1 LIASRRLFSHSLRF
15 SLLAVCLLIQP
26 LFFAHAQSATTGAI
40 GGTVSDAGGALLPA
54 ATITVKSLDTGVTR
68 TVKSNSSG
76 EYRVSELEPGTY
88 SASFTVEGFET
99 YQANAIV
106 VTVGSLSPLSAVMK
120 PGSVTNSI
128 VVTAEAP
135 LLHSES
141 SDISTA
147 LDQASIDNLPINGR
161 RWSTFALL
169 TPGVVNNSDGFG
181 LLSFRGISFL
191 LNNNTVDGADD
202 NQAYFSEARGRT
214 RVSYA
219 ITQAAIQEFQ
229 VNTSNYSA
237 QYGRSAGGVI
247 NTVTKS
253 GANQMRGELFFY
265 DRDLDL
271 GGAVNPYTLLTV
283 PVTGGGYNQ
292 VPYQPTDWR
301 KQWGFGM
308 GGPLRHDKIFW
319 FYAYDQVRRNFPGT
333 GRAHDP
339 NDTFAISNATLPS
352 TETCTGTGS
361 SIHAFTATGSPTY
374 STEGDYSSCA
384 LAAALGVNFQAGS
397 AYYQQGLGLVSSY
410 LGTVPR
416 VLDQVINL
424 PKVDFQINERN
435 RLSLMYNRMRDSSPN
450 GFQTQTSVFYGR
462 GSFGNDFVKEDFG
475 IARLT
480 SQLSNTLLNEAL
492 VQYGR
497 DFEYTMAD
505 TPLPNEL
512 TPTITPS
519 STLYGKPAET
529 TIGYEFQ
536 QGFNIGKNEDL
547 DRGADPDERRL
558 QLLDGLTWAYR
569 KHNIKAGLE
578 FNRALDYVN
587 NLYDGNGN
595 YSFDYSYDF
604 ISDYLH
610 ATTGLGGTGYTPLY
624 YSYGQAFGNPVGEIA
639 TREYAGYVT
648 DDWRIRPTLTLTL
661 GARYEYE
668 YVPPNPTP
676 NTGNPA
682 LVAAFAGTSYAA
694 GIGTGAL
701 PQTADRPDDRNN
713 IAPRIGFSWNVF
725 GNNKTTVRG
734 GYGMYFGRIIN
745 SNILQ
750 TYLESGA
757 TNAQINLTSSGG
769 NTSSLYAGH
778 CGPTFPNLVNSMTD
792 VYNCF
797 AGKMTTGTPSVPV
810 SPLGALS
817 TPTPPT
823 TTVAYLDPHMQN
835 PQVHEADLAIERDLG
850 RNTVLA
856 VTYMASFGRE
866 LPRAIDT
873 NFSLSATGAYTFTIT
888 APTVASGTTSYGVS
902 ATSTPSYSST
912 TWPIPPQTGYVTQPH
927 GGMTVPFAAG
937 QTFSTKVFLQP
948 VGTAKSTRPNPAYG
962 EILDVKSDVN
972 SSYNALAVQLN
983 HRYENGFSLM
993 TNYTWSHALDDNPY
1007 LSTVVPSYNALDP
1020 TNLKLEHGNSSLD
1033 VRQRFVFAAVYQPQT
1048 HFHGLKDKI
1057 IGGWR
1062 IAPMVQV
1069 QTGLP
1074 FTPYVSGSVSAW
1086 SSTNTS
1092 GLTVPVGTDGC
1103 TLSAVTATGSGVCAV
1118 NPAYGGLNGSGS
1130 TADRL
1135 PWIGRNSFNYPK
1147 TIVVDSR
1154 LGKNFYIKVPHFDSL
1169 RFELFGE
1176 VFNALNHQNITVIED
1191 EAYTLSGTNL
1201 TPYAAFGTYTNSNSN
1216 WAYSSRQ
1223 MQIAA
1228 RLHF

>member
-1 LIASRRLFSHSLRF
+1 MIASRRLLSHPLRF
-15 SLLAVCLLIQP
+15 SLLAVCLLFQS
-26 LFFAHAQSATTGAI
+26 LFFANAQSATTGAI
-40 GGTVSDAGGALLPA
+40 GGTVSDIGGALLPA
-54 ATITVKSLDTGVTR
+54 ATVTVKSLDTGVAR
-68 TVKSNSSG
+68 IVKTNASG
-76 EYRVSELEPGTY
+76 EYRVSALEPGSY
-88 SASFTVEGFET
+88 SATITAEGFET
-99 YQANAIV
+99 YQANAII
-106 VTVGSLSPLSAVMK
+106 VTVGSLSTVSPAMK

-128 VVTAEAP
+128 TVTDETP
-135 LLHSES
+135 LLHTQS

-214 RVSYA
+214 RVSYS

-237 QYGRSAGGVI
+237 QYGRSAGGVV

-253 GANQMRGELFFY
+253 GTNQLRGELFFY

-271 GGAVNPYTLLTV
+271 GGATNPYTLLTV
-283 PVTGGGYNQ
+283 PASGGGYNQ
-292 VPYQPTDWR
+292 IPYKPTDWR
-301 KQWGFGM
+301 KQWGFGA
-308 GGPLRHDKIFW
+308 GGPLRHNKLFW

-333 GRAHDP
+333 GRAPDP
-339 NDTFAISNATLPS
+339 NNTFANSNSILPS
-352 TETCTGTGS
+352 GETCNAN
-361 SIHAFTATGSPTY
+361 AFTATGSPTY
-374 STEGDYSSCA
+374 STEGDYNACA
-384 LAAALGVNFQAGS
+384 LSASLRLNSFQAGS
-397 AYYQQGLGLVSSY
+397 AYYQQGLGIVSSF

-416 VLDQVINL
+416 VLDQMINL
-424 PKVDFQINERN
+424 PKLDYQINDRN
-435 RLSLMYNRMRDSSPN
+435 RLSLMYNRMRDTSPN

-480 SQLSNTLLNEAL
+480 SILSNSVINDAL
-492 VQYGR
+492 AQYGR
-497 DFEYTMAD
+497 DFEQTLSD

-512 TPTITPS
+512 PLANNS
-519 STLYGKPAET
+519 FGRPADT

-536 QGFNIGKNEDL
+536 QGFDIGKSENL
-547 DRGADPDERRL
+547 DRKANPDERRL
-558 QLLDGLTWAYR
+558 QLLDGLTWSHG
-569 KHNIKAGLE
+569 KHITKAGLE
-578 FNRALDYVN
+578 YNLATDFVN

-610 ATTGLGGTGYTPLY
+610 ATTGLGGPSCSSTVTSGCYTSLY
-624 YSYGQAFGNPVGEIA
+624 YSYGQAFGNPVGGIA
-639 TREYAGYVT
+639 TREYGAYGT
-648 DDWRIRPTLTLTL
+648 DDWRIRPNLTLTMGL
-661 GARYEYE
+661 RYEYE
-668 YVPPNPTP
+668 RVPPNPFP

-682 LVAAFAGTSYAA
+682 LVAAFAGTTYAA

-701 PQTADRPDDRNN
+701 PQTANRPNDKNN
-713 IAPRIGFSWNVF
+713 MAPRFGFSWNVF
-725 GNNKTTVRG
+725 GNGKTTVRG
-734 GYGMYFGRIIN
+734 GYGIYFGRIIN

-750 TYLESGA
+750 TYEDSGA

-769 NTSSLYAGH
+769 NSASLYPGH
-778 CGPTFPNLVNSMTD
+778 CGPTFPNLVSSITD

-797 AGKMTTGTPSVPV
+797 AGKKTTGTPSVPV

-823 TTVAYLDPHMQN
+823 TTVAYLDQHMQN
-835 PQVHEADLAIERDLG
+835 PQVHEADLAIERNLG
-850 RNTVLA
+850 HNTVLG
-856 VTYMASFGRE
+856 VTYMSSFGRE
-866 LPRAIDT
+866 LPSAIDT
-873 NFSLSATGAYTFTIT
+873 NFSGSATGNYTFTIT
-888 APTVASGTTSYGVS
+888 APTTSTTLTSYPIS
-902 ATSTPSYSST
+902 ATSTQSYANY
-912 TWPIPPQTGYVTQPH
+912 PQPPQSGYVTQPH
-927 GGMTVPFAAG
+927 GGKTVPFAVG
-937 QTFSTKVFLQP
+937 QTFTTKVFLQP
-948 VGTAKSTRPNPAYG
+948 VGTSKNNRQNPAYG
-962 EILDVKSDVN
+962 EILDVKSNVN
-972 SSYNALAVQLN
+972 SSYNALAVQIN
-983 HRYENGFSLM
+983 HRYEKGFSLM
-993 TNYTWSHALDDNPY
+993 ANYTWSHALDGNPY
-1007 LSTVVPSYNALDP
+1007 MSTVVPSYNALDP
-1020 TNLKLEHGNSSLD
+1020 TNLQLEHGNSSLD

-1048 HFHGLKDKI
+1048 HFHGLADKF

-1069 QTGLP
+1069 QTGLHY
-1074 FTPYVSGSVSAW
+1074 TPYISGSTSAW
-1086 SSTNTS
+1086 SATNTS

-1103 TLSAVTATGSGVCAV
+1103 TLSSVTATGSGVCAV

-1130 TADRL
+1130 SAYRL
-1135 PWIGRNSFNYPK
+1135 PWIERNSFSRPN
-1147 TIVVDSR
+1147 TVVVDTR
-1154 LGKNFYIKVPHFDSL
+1154 FGKNFYFKAPHFDKMRL
-1169 RFELFGE
+1169 EFFGE
-1176 VFNALNHQNITVIED
+1176 VFNALNHQNITGVEN

-1201 TPYAAFGTYTNSNSN
+1201 TPYAGFGTNTNSNSN

-1223 MQIAA
+1223 MQIAV

>member
-1 LIASRRLFSHSLRF
+1 MHFTFSRSDQFVKPASIVKSALFAA
-15 SLLAVCLLIQP
+15 LLALFTLASAP
-26 LFFAHAQSATTGAI
+26 LNTAFAQSATTGAI
-40 GGTVSDAGGALLPA
+40 GGTVADAGGALLPA

-68 TVKSNSSG
+68 TAKTNASG
-76 EYRVSELEPGTY
+76 EYRVLNLEPGNY
-88 SASFTVEGFET
+88 SATFTVDGFET
-99 YQANAIV
+99 YIENAIV
-106 VTVGSLSPLSAVMK
+106 VTVGSLSTVSPVLK

-128 VVTAEAP
+128 TVTDETP
-135 LLHSES
+135 LLHVQS
-141 SDISTA
+141 SDISTT

-214 RVSYA
+214 RASYSV
-219 ITQAAIQEFQ
+219 TQAAIQEFQ

-237 QYGRSAGGVI
+237 QYGRSAGGVV

-253 GANQMRGELFFY
+253 GTNQLRGELFFY

-283 PVTGGGYNQ
+283 QDATGAYNQ
-292 VPYQPTDWR
+292 VPYKPTDWR
-301 KQWGFGM
+301 KQWGFGV
-308 GGPLRHDKIFW
+308 GGPLKHDKLFW
-319 FYAYDQVRRNFPGT
+319 FYAYDQNRRNFPGT
-333 GRAHDP
+333 GRAPDP
-339 NDTFAISNATLPS
+339 NNTFAASNATLPS
-352 TETCTGTGS
+352 GESGETCTTS
-361 SIHAFTATGSPTY
+361 NFTAGGTASY
-374 STEGDYSSCA
+374 SIEGDYNACA
-384 LAAALGVNFQAGS
+384 ISASLGLNSFQAGS
-397 AYYQQGLGLVSSY
+397 AYYQQGLGIISSF

-416 VLDQVINL
+416 TLDQMINL
-424 PKVDFQINERN
+424 PKLDYQINDHN

-462 GSFGNDFVKEDFG
+462 GSFGNDYVKEDFG

-480 SQLSNTLLNEAL
+480 SVLSNSVINEAL
-492 VQYGR
+492 AQYGR
-497 DFEYTMAD
+497 DFESTISD

-512 TPTITPS
+512 PLANNS
-519 STLYGKPAET
+519 FARPADT

-536 QGFNIGKNEDL
+536 QGFDIGKNEDL
-547 DRGADPDERRL
+547 DRKADPEERRL
-558 QLLDGLTWAYR
+558 QLLDGITWSHG
-569 KHNIKAGLE
+569 KHISKAGLE
-578 FNRALDYVN
+578 FNRAADYVN

-624 YSYGQAFGNPVGEIA
+624 YSYGQAFGNPIGEIA
-639 TREYAGYVT
+639 TREYAGYAT
-648 DDWRIRPTLTLTL
+648 DDWRIRPNLTLTL
-661 GARYEYE
+661 GVRYEYE

-713 IAPRIGFSWNVF
+713 IAPRFGFSWNVF

-750 TYLESGA
+750 TYMESGA

-769 NTSSLYAGH
+769 NTASLYPGH
-778 CGPTFPNLVNSMTD
+778 CGPTFPNLVNSIAD

-797 AGKMTTGTPSVPV
+797 AGLTTGTPAVPV
-810 SPLGALS
+810 SPLGALA

-835 PQVHEADLAIERDLG
+835 PQVHETDLAIERNLG
-850 RNTVLA
+850 HNTVVA

-866 LPRAIDT
+866 LPSALDT
-873 NFSLSATGAYTFTIT
+873 NFSLSDTATYTFTVT
-888 APTVASGTTSYGVS
+888 APTAATSKTSYPIS
-902 ATSTPSYSST
+902 ATSTPSYSSY
-912 TWPIPPQTGYVTQPH
+912 PQPSQSGYVTQPH
-927 GGMTVPFAAG
+927 GGKTVPFAVG
-937 QTFSTKVFLQP
+937 QTFTTKVFLQP
-948 VGTAKSTRPNPAYG
+948 EGKAKSTRPNPAYG
-962 EILDVKSDVN
+962 QILDVQSNVN
-972 SSYNALAVQLN
+972 SSYNALAVQIN
-983 HRYENGFSLM
+983 HRYEKGFSLM
-993 TNYTWSHALDDNPY
+993 ANYTWSHALDGNPY
-1007 LSTVVPSYNALDP
+1007 LSTVVPTYNALDP
-1020 TNLKLEHGNSSLD
+1020 TNLKLEHGNSTLD

-1048 HFHGLKDKI
+1048 HFHGMTDKVL
-1057 IGGWR
+1057 GGWR
-1062 IAPMVQV
+1062 IAPMVQW

-1074 FTPYVSGSVSAW
+1074 YTPYVSGSVS
-1086 SSTNTS
+1086 
-1092 GLTVPVGTDGC
+1092 GLTVASGVDGC
-1103 TLSAVTATGSGVCAV
+1103 TPAAGETTCSV

-1130 TADRL
+1130 SAYRL
-1135 PWIGRNSFNYPK
+1135 PWIERNSYNRPD

-1154 LGKNFYIKVPHFDSL
+1154 LGKNFYIKAPHFDNM
-1169 RFELFGE
+1169 RFEIFGE
-1176 VFNALNHQNITVIED
+1176 VFNALNHQNITGVND
-1191 EAYTLSGTNL
+1191 EAYTLSGTSL
-1201 TPYAAFGTYTNSNSN
+1201 TPYASFGTYTNSNSN

-1223 MQIAA
+1223 MQIAV

>member
-1 LIASRRLFSHSLRF
+1 LIASRRLLSHPLRF
-15 SLLAVCLLIQP
+15 SLLAICLFVQSLS
-26 LFFAHAQSATTGAI
+26 FAHAQSATTGAI
-40 GGTVSDAGGALLPA
+40 GGTVADTGGALLPA

-68 TVKSNSSG
+68 AAKTNASG
-76 EYRVSELEPGTY
+76 EYRVSELEPGNY
-88 SASFTVEGFET
+88 SATFTVDGFET
-99 YQANAIV
+99 YVENAIV
-106 VTVGSLSPLSAVMK
+106 VTVGSLSTVSPVLK
-120 PGSVTNSI
+120 PGSVTNS
-128 VVTAEAP
+128 VTVTDETP
-135 LLHSES
+135 LLHVQS

-214 RVSYA
+214 RAAYS
-219 ITQAAIQEFQ
+219 ITQAAIEEFQ

-253 GANQMRGELFFY
+253 GSNQLRGELFFY

-271 GGAVNPYTLLTV
+271 AGAVNPYTLLTV
-283 PVTGGGYNQ
+283 ANPSGGYSQ

-301 KQWGFGM
+301 KQWGFGV
-308 GGPLRHDKIFW
+308 GGPLRHDKLFW

-333 GRAHDP
+333 GRAPDP
-339 NDTFAISNATLPS
+339 NDTFAQSNAILPPG
-352 TETCTGTGS
+352 ETCTQNPISGAITS
-361 SIHAFTATGSPTY
+361 FSATGAPTY
-374 STEGDYSSCA
+374 STEGDYSACA
-384 LAAALGVNFQAGS
+384 LAATMGLSFQAGS
-397 AYYQQGLGLVSSY
+397 AYYQQGLGIISSF

-424 PKVDFQINERN
+424 PKLDYQINERN
-435 RLSLMYNRMRDSSPN
+435 HLSLMYNRMRENSPN

-462 GSFGNDFVKEDFG
+462 GSFGNDAVKEDFG

-480 SQLSNTLLNEAL
+480 SILSNSIVNDAL

-497 DFEYTMAD
+497 DFEYTYSG

-512 TPTITPS
+512 PLANNS
-519 STLYGKPAET
+519 FGRPAEIG
-529 TIGYEFQ
+529 IGYEFQ
-536 QGFNIGKNEDL
+536 EGFNIGKNEDL
-547 DRGADPDERRL
+547 DRAADPNERRL
-558 QLLDGLTWAYR
+558 QLLDGATWSHG
-569 KHNIKAGLE
+569 KHIAKAGLE
-578 FNRALDYVN
+578 FNRVVDYVN

-624 YSYGQAFGNPVGEIA
+624 YSYGQAFGNPAGEIA

-648 DDWRIRPTLTLTL
+648 DDWRIRPNLTLTL

-676 NTGNPA
+676 NTGNPG
-682 LVAAFAGTSYAA
+682 LVAAFSGTSYAA

-701 PQTADRPDDRNN
+701 PQTADRPDDRDN
-713 IAPRIGFSWNVF
+713 IAPRFGFSWNVF

-734 GYGMYFGRIIN
+734 GYGMYYGRIIN
-745 SNILQ
+745 SNIVQ
-750 TYLESGA
+750 TYMESGA

-769 NTSSLYAGH
+769 NTASLYAGH
-778 CGPTFPNLVNSMTD
+778 CGPMFPNLVNSITD

-797 AGKMTTGTPSVPV
+797 AGKANAI
-810 SPLGALS
+810 GAPLS

-823 TTVAYLDPHMQN
+823 TTVAYLDPHMRN

-850 RNTVLA
+850 HNTVFA
-856 VTYMASFGRE
+856 VTYMASLGRE

-873 NFSLSATGAYTFTIT
+873 NFSLSDTATYTYTIT
-888 APTVASGTTSYGVS
+888 APTATTTLNTYPIS
-902 ATSTPSYSST
+902 ATSTPSYSNF
-912 TWPIPPQTGYVTQPH
+912 PQPPQSGYITQPH
-927 GGMTVPFAAG
+927 GGRQVPFAVG
-937 QTFSTKVFLQP
+937 KTFTTKVFLQP
-948 VGTAKSTRPNPAYG
+948 VGTAKSTRPNVAYG
-962 EILDVKSDVN
+962 EILDVRSDVN
-972 SSYNALAVQLN
+972 SSYNALAVQIN
-983 HRYENGFSLM
+983 HRYEKGFSLM
-993 TNYTWSHALDDNPY
+993 ANYTWSHALDDNPY
-1007 LSTVVPSYNALDP
+1007 LSTVVPSYSALDP
-1020 TNLKLEHGNSSLD
+1020 TDLKLEHGNSSLD

-1048 HFHGLKDKI
+1048 HFHGITDKVL
-1057 IGGWR
+1057 GGWR
-1062 IAPMVQV
+1062 IAPMVQI

-1074 FTPYVSGSVSAW
+1074 YTPYVSGSTSAW
-1086 SSTNTS
+1086 SATNPS

-1103 TLSAVTATGSGVCAV
+1103 TLTGVTATGSGVCAV

-1130 TADRL
+1130 SADRL
-1135 PWIGRNSFNYPK
+1135 PWIERNSYNFPN

-1154 LGKNFYIKVPHFDSL
+1154 LGKNFYFKVPHFDAM
-1169 RFELFGE
+1169 RFEVFGE
-1176 VFNALNHQNITVIED
+1176 VFNVLNHQNITGIEN
-1191 EAYTLSGTNL
+1191 EAYTLTGTSL
-1201 TPYAAFGTYTNSNSN
+1201 TPYASFGTYTNSNSN